1 MNTNLAGAR
10 VVLTGC
16 TANIGR
22 AAALAF
28 ADEGARL
35 VLVDRDTAAQATA
48 DAISAEGGEATFVAA
63 DVSDEDSVAAMLREA
78 DDRLGGLDVIVNNA
92 GLQRAGSVT
101 EMTLADWDALM
112 SVNPRSCFLT
122 AKHGVPIFRR
132 GGGGVFVNM
141 ASLAAVKG
149 GPGLTGYSAS
159 KGAIV
164 AFTRALAAEV
174 APDGIRANALCPGW
188 VDTPFN
194 DPAQDFLGGREA
206 LESAV
211 RAGVPLGRQASPEE
225 MAQSLLFLASAASSY
240 MTGQTLVVDG
250 GVS

>member
-149 GPGLTGYSAS
+149 
-159 KGAIV
+159 AIV